1 MSARHLVLTL
11 ALLAAS
17 CAGVGQESW
26 LISEQDE
33 IAMGQRFHAELLKE
47 MPAWT
52 GDPRVSQYVTALG
65 EAIVPSTDRPS
76 LAHTF
81 TVVETDQINAFAV
94 PGGFVYVT
102 VGLLRAAGS
111 GAEVATVLAH
121 ELGHVSAR
129 HGVQALER
137 QIVEQ
142 GLVDLLGG
150 GGDLGPI
157 IQGALQLGTGL
168 VFDQDQEYEADAL
181 GVQYATAAGFNAWG
195 IVDFFEYLQTLEGT
209 STPTDPLS
217 DVFSQLGELFSTHPP
232 TPDRVL
238 RVEGQLG
245 RLAVERTSSGYA
257 WEADPAFASIAP
269 LL

>member
-1 MSARHLVLTL
+1 MTRRILVLTL
-11 ALLAAS
+11 ALLATA

-33 IAMGQRFHAELLKE
+33 IAMGQQFHVELLKE

-65 EAIVPSTDRPS
+65 QSIVPDTDRPG
-76 LAHTF
+76 LAYTF
-81 TVVETDQINAFAV
+81 TVVETDEINAFAV

-102 VGLLRAAGS
+102 AGLLRAAGS

-121 ELGHVSAR
+121 ELGHISAR

-137 QIVEQ
+137 QIIEQ
-142 GLVDLLGG
+142 GLVDLLGTSN
-150 GGDLGPI
+150 LGPI
-157 IQGALQLGTGL
+157 VQTALQLGTGL

-181 GVQYATAAGFNAWG
+181 GVQYATAAGYNAWG
-195 IVDFFEYLQTLEGT
+195 MVDFFQYLQTLEGT
-209 STPTDPLS
+209 STPDDPLNG
-217 DVFSQLGELFSTHPP
+217 VFSQLGELFSTHPP
-232 TPDRVL
+232 TADRIG
-238 RVEGQLG
+238 RVEAQLG
-245 RLAVERTSSGYA
+245 RLAVDRTSAGYA
-257 WEADPAFASIAP
+257 WEADQAFASIAP

>member
-1 MSARHLVLTL
+1 MRSCIAPLTL
-11 ALLAAS
+11 ALFTA

-33 IAMGQRFHAELLKE
+33 IAMGRKFHAELLAE
-47 MPAWT
+47 MPAWA
-52 GDPRVSQYVTALG
+52 GDPRVSAYVTAIG
-65 EAIVPSTDRPS
+65 ESIVPDTDRPD
-76 LAHTF
+76 LAYTF
-81 TVVETDQINAFAV
+81 TVVDTDELNAFAV

-102 VGLLRAAGS
+102 AGLLKAAGS
-111 GAEVATVLAH
+111 GAEVATVIAH
-121 ELGHVSAR
+121 ELGHISAR

-137 QIVEQ
+137 QILEQ

-157 IQGALQLGTGL
+157 VQGALQLGTGL

-195 IVDFFEYLQTLEGT
+195 IVDFFDYLRTLEGA
-209 STPTDPLS
+209 TPSDPVS
-217 DVFSQLGELFSTHPP
+217 DVFSSLGELFSTHPP
-232 TPDRVL
+232 TPDRIL
-238 RVEGQLG
+238 RVEGHLG
-245 RLAVERTSSGYA
+245 RLGVERTSQGYA
-257 WEADPAFASIAP
+257 WEGDPAFATIAP